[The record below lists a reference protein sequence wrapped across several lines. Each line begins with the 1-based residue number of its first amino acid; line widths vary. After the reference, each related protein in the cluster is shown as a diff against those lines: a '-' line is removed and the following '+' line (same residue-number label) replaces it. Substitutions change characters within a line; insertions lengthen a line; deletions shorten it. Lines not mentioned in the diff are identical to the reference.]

1 MTHIFINSLTLDS
14 LFSINGLSTA
24 TGYRYIK
31 TIDDILSP
39 LKIDLWRYE
48 KGMGSLNELE
58 LEVFKIFLILVQNHS
73 IKFAKKQLITE
84 LQNNGYNIETNQQ
97 NRQSKRQ
104 SDYSGN
110 PNCEQSN
117 PATKSPNFYDSLLG
131 I

>member
-1 MTHIFINSLTLDS
+1 MSQIFISSLSLEN

-39 LKIDLWRYE
+39 LNIDLWRYE

-58 LEVFKIFLILVQNHS
+58 LEVFKIFLILVQKHT

-84 LQNNGYNIETNQQ
+84 LKNNGYTIETNQQ
-97 NRQSKRQ
+97 NRQSNRQ
-104 SDYSGN
+104 SNYQSTGN
-110 PNCEQSN
+110 NEQSN
-117 PATKSPNFYDSLLG
+117 PAKSSTFYDSLLG

>member
-1 MTHIFINSLTLDS
+1 MSQIFISSLSLEN

-39 LKIDLWRYE
+39 LNIDLWRYE
-48 KGMGSLNELE
+48 KGMGSLNESE
-58 LEVFKIFLILVQNHS
+58 LEVFKIFLILVQKHT

-84 LQNNGYNIETNQQ
+84 LKNNGYTIETNQQ
-97 NRQSKRQ
+97 NRQSNRQ
-104 SDYSGN
+104 SNYQSTGN
-110 PNCEQSN
+110 NEQSN
-117 PATKSPNFYDSLLG
+117 PAKSSTFYDSLLG

>member
-14 LFSINGLSTA
+14 LFSINDLSMA
-24 TGYRYIK
+24 TGYRYVK

-39 LKIDLWRYE
+39 LNIDLWRYE

-58 LEVFKIFLILVQNHS
+58 LEVFKIFLTLVQNHT

-84 LQNNGYNIETNQQ
+84 LKNNGYTIETNQQ
-97 NRQSKRQ
+97 NRQSNRQ
-104 SDYSGN
+104 SNYQSTGN
-110 PNCEQSN
+110 SEQSN
-117 PATKSPNFYDSLLG
+117 PAKSSTFYDSLLG

>member
-1 MTHIFINSLTLDS
+1 MTNIFINSLTLDS
-14 LFSINGLSTA
+14 LFSINDLSMA

-39 LKIDLWRYE
+39 LNIDLWRYE

-58 LEVFKIFLILVQNHS
+58 LEVFKIFLTLVQNHS

-84 LQNNGYNIETNQQ
+84 LKNNGYNIETNQQ
-97 NRQSKRQ
+97 NRQSK
-104 SDYSGN
+104 YSGN
-110 PNCEQSN
+110 ATHEQSN
-117 PATKSPNFYDSLLG
+117 TAKSPNFYDSLLG